1 MVGLNVYTLTPY
13 TGRKANEERTMSIS
27 VFAVRPKV
35 FFTVLGAVG
44 VGIIVALMSS
54 IVLKEYAVIVFFV
67 VTALTAWIILG
78 VTPDDRQLPRYKA
91 FLDAHKGKS
100 TNGKFFI
107 GVNPVN
113 PLATTDLLVAN
124 STKPVG
130 STTVP
135 ITGVFHSGGREF
147 EKLTKTK

>member
-1 MVGLNVYTLTPY
+1 MNVYTLTPY
-13 TGRKANEERTMSIS
+13 TGRKSNEERTMSIS

-35 FFTVLGAVG
+35 FFTVLGAAG
-44 VGIIVALMSS
+44 VGIVVALISS
-54 IVLKEYAVIVFFV
+54 VVLKAYAVLVFFAV
-67 VTALTAWIILG
+67 VALTAWVILG

-91 FLDAHKGKS
+91 FVDAHKGKS

-113 PLATTDLLVAN
+113 PLATQDLLVAN
-124 STKPVG
+124 STKPKDTP
-130 STTVP
+130 SRP

-147 EKLTKTK
+147 EKLTRVK

>member
-35 FFTVLGAVG
+35 FFTVLGAAG
-44 VGIIVALMSS
+44 VGIVVALISS
-54 IVLKEYAVIVFFV
+54 VVLKAYAVLVFFAV
-67 VTALTAWIILG
+67 AALTAWVILG

-91 FLDAHKGKS
+91 FVDAHKGKS

-113 PLATTDLLVAN
+113 PLATQDLLVAN
-124 STKPVG
+124 STKPKDTP
-130 STTVP
+130 SRP

-147 EKLTKTK
+147 EKLTRVK